1 MLQSTIRQKVL
12 RFAFWGLLLYV
23 AITSS
28 VVIAIQFQLIPVP
41 EKGRSK
47 EAEAVNTKS
56 NHPQLSEISFSKL
69 FAREYLSWTVGE
81 EGNRSDRLRPFW
93 AEGVDEQG
101 GMNFGKTEWNSY
113 PQNIEVWE
121 IKEREDGVKEV
132 TVYAETYLSKAN
144 SSDIQKRIDRYMIVP
159 IQKAGDSYLV
169 VDTPYFI
176 APPVAG
182 SLPAKEKTEEKGEPV
197 DAAIRTEI
205 EQWLPSFWKTYTNDS
220 PSEIGYLMKN
230 SQSTVGLAGV
240 MNFIESKSVEVRK
253 DGNHYLVKNQVL
265 LQDVATKTEITYHYQ
280 LKLVKEDNR
289 WFILEIKQGRD
300 R

>member
-144 SSDIQKRIDRYMIVP
+144 SSDIQKRI
-159 IQKAGDSYLV
+159 
-169 VDTPYFI
+169 
-176 APPVAG
+176 
-182 SLPAKEKTEEKGEPV
+182 
-197 DAAIRTEI
+197 
-205 EQWLPSFWKTYTNDS
+205 
-220 PSEIGYLMKN
+220 
-230 SQSTVGLAGV
+230 
-240 MNFIESKSVEVRK
+240 
-253 DGNHYLVKNQVL
+253 
-265 LQDVATKTEITYHYQ
+265 
-280 LKLVKEDNR
+280 
-289 WFILEIKQGRD
+289 
-300 R
+300 